1 RLNARTRLG
10 GLNELLKKSLATMA
24 KNKYT
29 KGLVPLL
36 ERKGEAE
43 KEVFESLRMVIDYY
57 NRRVAAEEIEAE
69 LKQ

>member
-1 RLNARTRLG
+1 LNARTRLG
-10 GLNELLKKSLATMA
+10 RLNELLKESLATMA

-36 ERKGEAE
+36 KRKREAG
-43 KEVFESLRMVIDYY
+43 KEVFESLRMIVDYY
-57 NRRVAAEEIEAE
+57 NRCAAAEEIEAE